1 MTGQRFHCDNSN
13 VCYYVQVIRD
23 TKIITDRVGRIKLLD
38 AVLVYFVTKLGTRG
52 KKLNFNERIILAKG
66 GSPLKFMKIIRGE
79 IGVNLK
85 KANDTSLR
93 DSLCTFAKQIN
104 RAEREREFDISTE
117 YRILGRE

>member
-1 MTGQRFHCDNSN
+1 M
-13 VCYYVQVIRD
+13 CYYVQVIHD

-52 KKLNFNERIILAKG
+52 KKLNFNERVILPKG
-66 GSPLKFMKIIRGE
+66 GSPLKFVKIIRGE

-85 KANDTSLR
+85 KANDRSLR

>member
-13 VCYYVQVIRD
+13 VCYYVQVIHD

-52 KKLNFNERIILAKG
+52 KKLNFNERVILPKG
-66 GSPLKFMKIIRGE
+66 GSPLKFVKIIRGE

-85 KANDTSLR
+85 KANDRSLR

>member
-1 MTGQRFHCDNSN
+1 MEIRSKRSRSTIFNLPVTGQRFHCDNSN

-66 GSPLKFMKIIRGE
+66 GSPLK
-79 IGVNLK
+79 L
-85 KANDTSLR
+85 SL
-93 DSLCTFAKQIN
+93 IH
-104 RAEREREFDISTE
+104 I
-117 YRILGRE
+117 